1 MELLYVI
8 LGLLIVWAG
17 LSIYILKNLLNKL
30 EKFEDFVETMNEEIN
45 SVDKSLSVIDER
57 VSFKSDDEI
66 GFYFNAIKKLQ
77 DHVNQFKLK

>member
-8 LGLLIVWAG
+8 LGLLIVWVG

-45 SVDKSLSVIDER
+45 SIDKSLSAIDER
-57 VSFKSDDEI
+57 VSFRSDDEI
-66 GFYFNAIKKLQ
+66 GFYFDEIKKLQ
-77 DHVNQFKLK
+77 NHVNQFKLK

>member
-8 LGLLIVWAG
+8 LGLLIVWTG
-17 LSIYILKNLLNKL
+17 LSIYIIKNLLKKL

-45 SVDKSLSVIDER
+45 SIDKSLSVINER

-66 GFYFNAIKKLQ
+66 GFYFDEIKKLQ
-77 DHVNQFKLK
+77 NHINQFKLR

>member
-66 GFYFNAIKKLQ
+66 GFYFDEIKKLQ
-77 DHVNQFKLK
+77 NHINQFKLR